1 MLLLT
6 LKPII
11 AEQHGSPWEKRCG
24 PHEGKKKCGLVTKH
38 AVEELYNNNNNN
50 KISLFKLM
58 PKEKCKGSNDF
69 QEAEFKVTQIITRY
83 SIKMNWALHV

>member
-11 AEQHGSPWEKRCG
+11 AEQHGSPREKTMW
-24 PHEGKKKCGLVTKH
+24 PHEGKKKKKCGLVTKH
-38 AVEELYNNNNNN
+38 AVEELYKKKKK

-58 PKEKCKGSNDF
+58 QRKSAKSQTISRKQNL
-69 QEAEFKVTQIITRY
+69 K
-83 SIKMNWALHV
+83 

>member
-1 MLLLT
+1 MR
-6 LKPII
+6 KKM
-11 AEQHGSPWEKRCG
+11 W
-24 PHEGKKKCGLVTKH
+24 PHEGKKKKCGLVTKH
-38 AVEELYNNNNNN
+38 AVEELYNNNNK

-83 SIKMNWALHV
+83 SIKMN